1 MKTSLNP
8 SWLRDLVKRCGFLD
22 AYAKANPHSPEF
34 AKDLS
39 FYLDQAGS
47 KLWDQL
53 RAEFGG
59 ESDETILRNT
69 WAVASSS
76 PILAGAVWRA
86 ANLQP
91 SFDDQLRGELRKF
104 KSSLLKRGSFPGWL
118 EPLVEPTFDSTLD
131 LSGAQEFTP
140 ALRFRYVLAALT
152 KKSFDSL
159 ECIESIREERR
170 CSRLAR
176 QREIKKAL
184 DAAGAKSLA
193 IQRIPQKAFLQ
204 LPLMEQLVIAG
215 DDHLLQNM
223 VDVEGDTSAALVQ
236 SVMKAWKARSDL
248 RAKLLVLRRGS
259 SSWNRG
265 PRRRPLLPL
274 QESDVEFFN
283 QHSESLNVDIVDDDL
298 RGEFGDRFRKWLSL
312 PRDPSS
318 KWVPLSEKSVKL
330 LRKLSP
336 KAKIPSYL
344 RLDATEITRRI
355 ASGKL
360 STRTIRAADVALVQ
374 HSWTNKDREELAF
387 AGRISVLD
395 ELNLDIA
402 ATIFPQIAKAADSP
416 APSIAKNSL
425 AQLVDRELCIAEAIS
440 LLERDKCRQLRQHI
454 REAINNGSEV
464 WVKAICP
471 FFGTETA
478 VGIFVDPSRKTT
490 EKLLAHFLISSE
502 IKDYN
507 RYKDELARAISVGLR
522 KADENELAQWT
533 KLATKFISDTEGATA
548 ILADSLGL
556 KAVITLLKQSSAES
570 PLSKA
575 LESALSDADALKE
588 INQYRTAHAGSASD
602 LFNIIQGNPTLI
614 ESLRPRLADDFELG
628 TSIKGHAAL
637 VLCFRRSP
645 ERLKSLAKEIGPG
658 RFRSAVAQGC
668 KLLPMTSRDRGYL
681 ELAASLGARN
691 IRTLAAVMASM
702 ERSAPAGHKLDKSYH
717 RYELPKKSG
726 GSRTVSVPGPILKK
740 VQKAILLRIVDG
752 LGAHPAAHG
761 FVKGRSIGSN
771 AASHVDCPVVSN
783 CDIANC
789 FPSVKWSL
797 VLGALR
803 RDCGKTFSK
812 AAISLLVD
820 ICTMQGGLPI
830 GAPTSPALLNRV
842 LLKTD
847 QMLSAA
853 ASKRKC
859 HYSRYADDMTFSGDD
874 RAVSLLGV
882 AKRTLAQIGLSLDSK
897 KTNIYRRGRRQIV
910 TGLVVNDR
918 VSVPRRLRRR
928 MRAAVHAAEQGRAPT
943 WHGQEEPLTSLRG
956 RVAYLRSVNREE
968 GERLLSRLKS
978 IGDDSDD

>member
-1 MKTSLNP
+1 MKMSLNP
-8 SWLRDLVKRCGFLD
+8 SGLLDLVKQCGFLD
-22 AYAKANPHSPEF
+22 AYAKANPHSSDF
-34 AKDLS
+34 SKDLS
-39 FYLDQAGS
+39 FHLDQAGS

-59 ESDETILRNT
+59 ETEETILRNS
-69 WAVASSS
+69 WAVAASY

-86 ANLQP
+86 ANSQP
-91 SFDDQLRGELRKF
+91 GFDDLLRGELQKF
-104 KSSLLKRGSFPGWL
+104 KSLLLKRGNFPDWL
-118 EPLVEPTFDSTLD
+118 EPLVDPAFDSTLD
-131 LSGAQEFTP
+131 LSEAEEFTP
-140 ALRFRYVLAALT
+140 ALRFRYVLAGLT
-152 KKSFDSL
+152 QKRFDSL

-170 CSRLAR
+170 CSRMAR

-184 DAAGAKSLA
+184 DAASEKSLV
-193 IQRIPQKAFLQ
+193 INPIPQKAFAQ
-204 LPLMEQLVIAG
+204 LPLMEQLVVAT
-215 DDHLLQNM
+215 DDHILRHL
-223 VDVEGDTSAALVQ
+223 VDVEEDALAALAQ
-236 SVMKAWKARSDL
+236 SVMKAWETRSDL
-248 RAKLLVLRRGS
+248 RANLFDLMQGS
-259 SSWNRG
+259 SSWNRVT
-265 PRRRPLLPL
+265 RHRPLDPL
-274 QESDVEFFN
+274 QASNVEFFN
-283 QHSESLNVDIVDDDL
+283 EHSKSLNLGAVDDDL
-298 RGEFGDRFRKWLSL
+298 RAEFGDRFKKWLSS

-318 KWVPLSEKSVKL
+318 QWVPLSPKSVKL
-330 LRKLSP
+330 LRNFSP

-344 RLDATEITRRI
+344 TLDAIEITRRI
-355 ASGKL
+355 VIGKL
-360 STRTIRAADVALVQ
+360 STKTIKAAHVAQ
-374 HSWTNKDREELAF
+374 IKYSWTNKDRAELAV
-387 AGRISVLD
+387 AGHIAILD
-395 ELNLDIA
+395 KLNLDVA
-402 ATIFPQIAKAADSP
+402 AVIFPQIVKAANSP
-416 APSIAKNSL
+416 AQLVAKNSL
-425 AQLVDRELCIAEAIS
+425 AELVDKELCITEALPI
-440 LLERDKCRQLRQHI
+440 LGRDKCRQLRKHI
-454 REAINNGSEV
+454 REAIDNDSDA
-464 WVKAICP
+464 WIKAIRP

-478 VGIFVDPSRKTT
+478 AGIFVDTSRKTT
-490 EKLLAHFLISSE
+490 EKLLAHFLIGSE

-507 RYKDELARAISVGLR
+507 RYKDELVRAISAGLR
-522 KADENELAQWT
+522 KADKNELAQWT
-533 KLATKFISDTEGATA
+533 KLATNFISDTEGATA
-548 ILADSLGL
+548 ILANSLGL
-556 KAVITLLKQSSAES
+556 KAVITLLKQSSAGS

-575 LESALSDADALKE
+575 LESELSDANAVKE
-588 INQYRTAHAGSASD
+588 INQYRIEHAGSAVD

-614 ESLRPRLADDFELG
+614 ESLRPRLADDLELG
-628 TSIKGHAAL
+628 ASNKAHAAL

-645 ERLKSLAKEIGPG
+645 GRLKSLAKEIGPE
-658 RFRSAVAQGC
+658 RFRSAVAQGG
-668 KLLPMTSRDRGYL
+668 KLLPLTSRDRGYL

-726 GSRTVSVPGPILKK
+726 GTRTVSVPAPILKK
-740 VQKAILLRIVDG
+740 VQKAILLCIVDG
-752 LGAHPAAHG
+752 FGAHPAAHG

-771 AASHVDCPVVSN
+771 AALHVDCPVVSN

-803 RDCGKTFSK
+803 RDCGKTFSQ

-847 QMLSAA
+847 QLLSAA

-874 RAVSLLGV
+874 SAVALLGV

-928 MRAAVHAAEQGRAPT
+928 MRAAVHAVEQGRAPT